1 MFAVPAL
8 TAVTRPLAA
17 FTVAT
22 AVLLELHAPPASPVL
37 LYVAVAPIHKG
48 LVPLTVPALAFAL
61 TVKLCDADTGLLQ
74 PVLTV

>member
-8 TAVTRPLAA
+8 TAVTSPLAA

-22 AVLLELHAPPASPVL
+22 AVLVLLHAPPASPLL
-37 LYVAVAPIHKG
+37 LYVAVAPIHNG
-48 LVPLTVPALAFAL
+48 VVPLTVPALALAL
-61 TVKLCDADTGLLQ
+61 TVKVLNADTGLLQ

>member
-22 AVLLELHAPPASPVL
+22 AVLLELHAPPASPLL
-37 LYVAVAPIHKG
+37 LYVAVAPIHNG
-48 LVPLTVPALAFAL
+48 DVPLTVPALALAL
-61 TVKLCDADTGLLQ
+61 TVTLCKALTGLLQ